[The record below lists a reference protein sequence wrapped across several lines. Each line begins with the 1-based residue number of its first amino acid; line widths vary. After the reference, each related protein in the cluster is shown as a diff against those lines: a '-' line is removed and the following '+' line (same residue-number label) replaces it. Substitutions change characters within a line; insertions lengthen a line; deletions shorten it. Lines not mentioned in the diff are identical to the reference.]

1 MQCPT
6 GCICHDDI
14 HGEQEIKSR
23 EFIDATRTL
32 LQGWLRE
39 STSLEKAINEY
50 AENFEDH
57 LKGSQAMKED
67 LCVTAHIEHM
77 RRPYGGTEEGRKAEK
92 QISEI
97 EKKEVVWRKLVWH
110 LYLAGEQLKSVRV
123 ALENGL
129 AM

>member
-39 STSLEKAINEY
+39 IPPREKAIR
-50 AENFEDH
+50 EDADTFKDN
-57 LKGSQAMKED
+57 LKRSEAMKED
-67 LCVTAHIEHM
+67 LCVTAQIEQL

-92 QISEI
+92 QIREI